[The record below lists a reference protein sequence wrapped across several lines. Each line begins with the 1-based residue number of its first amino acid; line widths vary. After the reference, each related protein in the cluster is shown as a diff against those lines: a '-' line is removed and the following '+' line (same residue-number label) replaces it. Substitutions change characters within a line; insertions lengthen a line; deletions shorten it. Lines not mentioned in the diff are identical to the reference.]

1 MTKPSSARSTTHE
14 GSHRVMYEFFGL
26 RVQSPFELP
35 IAGVVSDDGAVP
47 DITFAWGAPT
57 DPCCRPVG
65 EAVSSIRCDCPLHNG
80 QPILQVFRDNGHTW
94 VWHINAGVLH
104 VDPVGSFIRVYADV
118 DRELDERLLGL
129 LLVGLASTFV
139 LHQRG
144 IPCLHG
150 SAVRIGE
157 DAIVFLGPKGQ
168 GKSTMAAGFLRQ
180 GATLL
185 TDDVLPLCESDAGV
199 EGVPSLP
206 MMKLWGQSVTGALE
220 IDHEFP
226 NLTANLNKKLFT
238 LDDRFGFASSATR
251 LRAFYV
257 LERYDPHAAGRT
269 EITIDPLSQRDALM
283 ALVTQ
288 TTLCPYLSTAEM
300 ARLLPLYSRLLVQAP
315 VRRVRFPN
323 GFEHQQHVQ
332 HEILADALGP
342 DRAMAFAG
350 EWSSGG

>member
-1 MTKPSSARSTTHE
+1 
-14 GSHRVMYEFFGL
+14 MYEFFGL

-35 IAGVVSDDGAVP
+35 IAGVVSDDGEVP
-47 DITFAWGAPT
+47 DITFAWGDPT
-57 DPCCRPVG
+57 DPRCRPIG
-65 EAVSSIRCDCPLHNG
+65 EPVSSIRCDCPLHNG
-80 QPILQVFRDNGHTW
+80 QPILQVFRDDGHTW
-94 VWHINAGVLH
+94 IWHHNAGVIH
-104 VDPVGSFIRVYADV
+104 VDPVGSFVRVYADV

-144 IPCLHG
+144 VACLHG
-150 SAVRIGE
+150 SAVRIGD
-157 DAIVFLGPKGQ
+157 DAIAFLGPKGQ

-185 TDDVLPLCESDAGV
+185 TDDVLPLCESDSGI

-220 IDHEFP
+220 LDHEFP

-257 LERYDPHAAGRT
+257 LERYEPLAAGS
-269 EITIDPLSQRDALM
+269 EQITIEPLSQRDGLM

-288 TTLCPYLSTAEM
+288 TTLGPYLSTAEM
-300 ARLLPLYSRLLVQAP
+300 AKLLPLYSRLLVQAP
-315 VRRVRFPN
+315 VRCVRFPN
-323 GFEHQQHVQ
+323 GFEHQQRVQ
-332 HEILADALGP
+332 HEILADALGA
-342 DRAMAFAG
+342 DRAAVFVS
-350 EWSSGG
+350 EWPSNG